1 MRRHR
6 LRLVFAGP
14 ALALAIAVLAG
25 CGGEDTA
32 KDEVASVSAGGA
44 TPAASASAAADPE
57 QGRKFAA
64 CMRENGVPDFPDPG
78 ADGDFDMG
86 QLRDAD
92 IDRQK
97 LQQAQEACREL
108 APNGGQRPQLDAAQ
122 QEQFRQ
128 FAQCMRDNGVDMPDP
143 DPNGGG
149 FGMGDGGGSFDQDDP
164 AFKKAMEACQ
174 DKLTFLQGGNS

>member
-1 MRRHR
+1 
-6 LRLVFAGP
+6 VFAGP
-14 ALALAIAVLAG
+14 ALALALSVLAG
-25 CGGEDTA
+25 CGGDDTA
-32 KDEVASVSAGGA
+32 KDEVASVSTGGA
-44 TPAASASAAADPE
+44 TPATSGSAAASDPE

-64 CMRENGVPDFPDPG
+64 CMREKGVPEFPDPG
-78 ADGDFDMG
+78 ADGQLDMG

-97 LQQAQEACREL
+97 FQQAQEACRDL

-164 AFKKAMEACQ
+164 TFSKAMEACQ
-174 DKLTFLQGGNS
+174 DKLTFLRGENS